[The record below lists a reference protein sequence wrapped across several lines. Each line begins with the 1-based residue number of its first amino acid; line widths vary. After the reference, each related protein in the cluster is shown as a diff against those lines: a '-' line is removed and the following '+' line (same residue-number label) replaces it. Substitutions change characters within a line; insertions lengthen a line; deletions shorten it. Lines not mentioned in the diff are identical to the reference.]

1 MSLHF
6 IQLPQREWKSC
17 LVIICDKVCG
27 RPELPAAS
35 YNSHC
40 CSNYYNWC
48 GSILIPPL
56 KQYPTLQL
64 WDYLGM
70 SILELSQL
78 FCFYVTVTVEQECT
92 AEMKQI
98 FSPSLPLVLLTLTCV
113 WIALWLFTCLC
124 FIPQGD
130 DHWIWQGVCHHRLR
144 HCFAQE
150 LPLETATGSGAAA
163 AGWRR

>member
-1 MSLHF
+1 MSLHL

-17 LVIICDKVCG
+17 PVIICNKVCG
-27 RPELPAAS
+27 RHKLPAAS

-40 CSNYYNWC
+40 RSNYYNWC
-48 GSILIPPL
+48 GSILIPAL

-78 FCFYVTVTVEQECT
+78 FCIYVTVG
-92 AEMKQI
+92 KKLLI
-98 FSPSLPLVLLTLTCV
+98 FTCSLPPVLWNLTLFRDLCVCV
-113 WIALWLFTCLC
+113 WIALWIFTCLC
-124 FIPQGD
+124 FLSQGD
-130 DHWIWQGVCHHRLR
+130 DHRVGQGVCHYRLR
-144 HCFAQE
+144 HRPAQE